1 MENNEQQV
9 VDDVSSALLIYK
21 NLLLTAQEITSSLTK
36 SHLDKTT
43 MAKVLLAS
51 LEDISY
57 IPDRFQNTKAQKL
70 YQAIFAINRA
80 KNVLRNDMV
89 DKLKSGGVEEIT
101 DEAREKMIDDNTAKM
116 QQMEQEFQALKN
128 TNAFLAELLKETVEL
143 TTENTGGQ
151 DVGTENVQSSQ
162 E

>member
-1 MENNEQQV
+1 MKIIKTYL
-9 VDDVSSALLIYK
+9 SSNVA
-21 NLLLTAQEITSSLTK
+21 N
-36 SHLDKTT
+36 
-43 MAKVLLAS
+43 
-51 LEDISY
+51 
-57 IPDRFQNTKAQKL
+57 FQ
-70 YQAIFAINRA
+70 
-80 KNVLRNDMV
+80 
-89 DKLKSGGVEEIT
+89 
-101 DEAREKMIDDNTAKM
+101 KMIDDNTAKM

>member
-101 DEAREKMIDDNTAKM
+101 DEAREKMIK
-116 QQMEQEFQALKN
+116 
-128 TNAFLAELLKETVEL
+128 EL
-143 TTENTGGQ
+143 
-151 DVGTENVQSSQ
+151 S
-162 E
+162 